1 MFIIFGWR
9 SWGEP
14 VWTGLLLCEQCRNW
28 AIHYGIRVKRFFTL
42 FFLPVL
48 PLGSDTNVICSICL
62 HKRQL
67 GPGEF
72 AQAEKL
78 GRFNYDLAV
87 LARENPEEYE
97 KVVAKHGREAEV
109 PLIGQPPGAN
119 ARPEE
124 ASAVTS
130 LQCTGEP
137 SLAWDQGHGKS
148 LANALGMS
156 AAPSR
161 QQTGVRGEVLPPG
174 TSAFERPDRASAKLF
189 KFPAGLVLKVTK
201 EEQGFYEVPVFGTDR
216 HVYVPMDALS
226 SGEDEAMAS

>member
-1 MFIIFGWR
+1 VKKGGAAVIIIPLGWR

-14 VWTGLLLCEQCRNW
+14 EWTGLLLCEQCRNW

-42 FFLPVL
+42 FLLPVL

-87 LARENPEEYE
+87 P
-97 KVVAKHGREAEV
+97 
-109 PLIGQPPGAN
+109 
-119 ARPEE
+119 
-124 ASAVTS
+124 
-130 LQCTGEP
+130 
-137 SLAWDQGHGKS
+137 HGKS

-156 AAPSR
+156 VAPSH

-174 TSAFERPDRASAKLF
+174 TSAFARPDHASAKLF
-189 KFPAGLVLKVTK
+189 RFPAGLVLKITK